1 VITESGRKEVPVSLL
16 LDLYEQVDRSRASG
30 KRRLH
35 AIEPAIQQ
43 ARRRA
48 ARMRP
53 ERSVGEMREA
63 DRHRIAQ
70 RRALA
75 YHRALA
81 PRLRRPMLDDAI
93 RRLGRWRREGRIDHR
108 YALEWERLLERPVSE
123 VRKAISRDDPV
134 GDDLRQN
141 SPLGGLL
148 SEAERRRIH
157 ETVG

>member
-1 VITESGRKEVPVSLL
+1 
-16 LDLYEQVDRSRASG
+16 
-30 KRRLH
+30 
-35 AIEPAIQQ
+35 
-43 ARRRA
+43 
-48 ARMRP
+48 
-53 ERSVGEMREA
+53 
-63 DRHRIAQ
+63 
-70 RRALA
+70 
-75 YHRALA
+75 
-81 PRLRRPMLDDAI
+81 MLDDAI

-148 SEAERRRIH
+148 SEAERRKIH